1 MRVIAGS
8 AGGIKLKS
16 IKSRQ
21 VRPTLDRVKEALF
34 NMLSQSILDSVFL
47 DLYSG
52 FGGIGIEALSRG
64 AKKVDFVEENRKFS
78 SIIERNL
85 EKTNLINYGEIHC
98 EDVYDFLQKVSG
110 QYDIIFM
117 DPPYKKGYVKKT
129 VSIIL
134 ENKILKPGG
143 LIVIETASDEKID
156 LSRNFQMIRER
167 KYGSSQIYI
176 YKLGL

>member
-1 MRVIAGS
+1 MRIIAGS

-34 NMLSQSILDSVFL
+34 NMLGQSILDSVFL
-47 DLYSG
+47 DLYAG

-64 AKKVDFVEENRKFS
+64 AKKVDFVEKNRKFA
-78 SIIERNL
+78 SIIKRNL
-85 EKTNLINYGEIHC
+85 NKTNLINFGEIYC
-98 EDVYDFLQKVSG
+98 EDVYNFLQKTST

-129 VSIIL
+129 INIIL
-134 ENKILKPGG
+134 ENRILNSRG

-156 LSRNFQMIRER
+156 LGKKFQMIRER
-167 KYGSSQIYI
+167 KYGGSQIYI
-176 YKLGL
+176 YKLSL